1 MAQRRQMTTLREL
14 VISDTVNA
22 LAGTHNANVKAVD
35 DAYGKTALMR
45 AAMYGPTDRTP
56 HTRSVGYRI
65 MIYVRFLHNVR
76 RQTDSQQDSQSIRA
90 SQ

>member
-1 MAQRRQMTTLREL
+1 MAQRRLTTFREL

-56 HTRSVGYRI
+56 HTRSVGYRHASY
-65 MIYVRFLHNVR
+65 IYIC
-76 RQTDSQQDSQSIRA
+76 SILT
-90 SQ
+90 

>member
-1 MAQRRQMTTLREL
+1 MAQRRHLTTLREL
-14 VISDTVNA
+14 VISDTETDTETVNA

-56 HTRSVGYRI
+56 HTRSIRLYI
-65 MIYVRFLHNVR
+65 C
-76 RQTDSQQDSQSIRA
+76 SILT
-90 SQ
+90 

>member
-22 LAGTHNANVKAVD
+22 GTHSDNVKAVD

-56 HTRSVGYRI
+56 HTRSVRYR
-65 MIYVRFLHNVR
+65 H
-76 RQTDSQQDSQSIRA
+76 A
-90 SQ
+90 S

>member
-1 MAQRRQMTTLREL
+1 MAQRHLTTLREL

-22 LAGTHNANVKAVD
+22 LAGTHNANAKAVD

-56 HTRSVGYRI
+56 HTRSIGYRHDHHDI
-65 MIYVRFLHNVR
+65 C
-76 RQTDSQQDSQSIRA
+76 SILT
-90 SQ
+90 

>member
-1 MAQRRQMTTLREL
+1 MFPSLAMHGCVNSLREL
-14 VISDTVNA
+14 VISDTETDTETVNA

-56 HTRSVGYRI
+56 HTRSVGYRHI
-65 MIYVRFLHNVR
+65 C
-76 RQTDSQQDSQSIRA
+76 SILT
-90 SQ
+90 